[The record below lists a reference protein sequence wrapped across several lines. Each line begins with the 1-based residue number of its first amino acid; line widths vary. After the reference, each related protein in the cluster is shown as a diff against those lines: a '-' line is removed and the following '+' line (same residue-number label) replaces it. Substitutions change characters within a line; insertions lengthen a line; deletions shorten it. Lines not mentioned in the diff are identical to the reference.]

1 MNSVLAKPYLLRAS
15 RRLSGMGAAVIAATI
30 VTAGVTIW
38 DLHDDAGRDYQS
50 DMTNLGVLIAEQTSR
65 SLQSVNLVLNETRQ
79 KIVESDVTNPASFEG
94 RMGTES
100 VHRFLQLELKGL
112 PQAEALIMID
122 AAGRVINYSRQWPV
136 QPINVSDRDFFSYL
150 RDHDDAQPFSSTPV
164 KAHATQE
171 RTFYISERVNDP
183 QGNFLGVVEAAIS
196 PSYWAGSYSSI
207 TVEKGT
213 VVSFVRRDG
222 VILARYP
229 KLDAV
234 SAERI
239 PSQSLWYKEIAEG
252 GGTYRSKPWTDGL
265 VRVVNVRPVDEFPL
279 VINVS
284 FTEQAVLAHWRFQTL
299 CIVIG
304 ALVVALGFAVLF
316 SALAEQFKRL
326 EGQASALAGSA
337 DALRDAKEDAENAS
351 RAKSMFLA
359 NMSHEIR
366 TPLNAVIGFSQIIE
380 QGMFGPQPARYREYA
395 TLIRRSGEHLLTIIN
410 DILDI
415 AKLQSGKTELR
426 LETVPLAPIVD
437 DAVRLVAPR
446 AEVAQLPLVQD
457 LAPGLPSVRVD
468 LTRIRQ
474 VLLNLLSNA
483 IKFTPPG
490 GPVPVTPRAWE
501 GVVEIAVRDTGIGMA
516 EADIPKALEPFGQI
530 SNAMTRAHEG
540 TGLGLPL
547 SKSLVELH
555 GGQFSIASTP
565 GHGTTVTISL
575 PAMASTDER
584 DHTALWRGV
593 IAFEEGAA

>member
-337 DALRDAKEDAENAS
+337 DALRDAKEDAEDGETAS
-351 RAKSMFLA
+351 RAKSLFLA
-359 NMSHEIR
+359 NMSHELR
-366 TPLNAVIGFSQIIE
+366 TPLNAVIGFSQL
-380 QGMFGPQPARYREYA
+380 MRDAVLGPLDSRYQDYA
-395 TLIRRSGEHLLTIIN
+395 NDIHGSGAYLLRLIN
-410 DILDI
+410 DILDTSKI
-415 AKLQSGKTELR
+415 DAGQMHLDQDRIDLVELVGECER
-426 LETVPLAPIVD
+426 LLLDRAHDGGVS
-437 DAVRLVAPR
+437 VAYEIGR
-446 AEVAQLPLVQD
+446 SLPLIVGD
-457 LAPGLPSVRVD
+457 RL
-468 LTRIRQ
+468 RIKQ
-474 VLLNLLSNA
+474 VLLNLLVNA
-483 IKFTPPG
+483 IKFTPAG
-490 GPVPVTPRAWE
+490 GTVRLSAVASQQQ
-501 GVVEIAVRDTGIGMA
+501 GVSIVIADNGIGMEPA
-516 EADIPKALEPFGQI
+516 STARALEPFQQLDN
-530 SNAMTRAHEG
+530 SLARRYEG

-547 SKSLVELH
+547 AKSLVELH
-555 GGQFSIASTP
+555 GGKLTIESDLGKGTRVHVWLPPERLLDEYPAAP
-565 GHGTTVTISL
+565 AAGHRLSG
-575 PAMASTDER
+575 
-584 DHTALWRGV
+584 
-593 IAFEEGAA
+593 

>member
-1 MNSVLAKPYLLRAS
+1 MNSVLTKPHLMRAN
-15 RRLSGMGAAVIAATI
+15 RRLSATGAVVIAATI
-30 VTAGVTIW
+30 VAAGLTIW
-38 DLHDDAGRDYQS
+38 DLHDDAVGNYQS
-50 DMTNLGVLIAEQTSR
+50 NMANLGVLIAEQTSQ
-65 SLQSVNLVLNETRQ
+65 SLQSVDLVLNETQQ
-79 KIVESDVTNPASFEG
+79 KIAASDVTSAATFNG

-100 VHRFLQLELKGL
+100 IHRYLQLELKGL

-122 AAGRVINYSRQWPV
+122 ANGRVINYSRQWPV
-136 QPINVSDRDFFSYL
+136 QPINASDHDFFRYL
-150 RDHDDAQPFSSTPV
+150 RDHDDARPFVSAPV
-164 KAHATQE
+164 MSHATQ
-171 RTFYISERVNDP
+171 RQTFYIGHRVNDP
-183 QGNFLGVVEAAIS
+183 QGHFLGIVAAAIS
-196 PSYWAGSYSSI
+196 PNYWAGSYSSI

-213 VVSFVRRDG
+213 VVSFIRRDG
-222 VILARYP
+222 VILAHYP
-229 KLDAV
+229 ELGAV
-234 SAERI
+234 TAARI
-239 PSQSLWYKEIAEG
+239 PPQSLWYKWVAEG
-252 GGTYRSKPWTDGL
+252 GGTYRSKPWTDGV
-265 VRVVNVRPVDEFPL
+265 VRFVSVHPVAEFPL
-279 VINVS
+279 VISVG
-284 FTEQAVLAHWRFQTL
+284 FTEEAVMAHWRFQTL

-304 ALVVALGFAVLF
+304 AIIVALGFAVLF

-326 EGQASALAGSA
+326 EGQASVLADSS
-337 DALRDAKEDAENAS
+337 DALRGAKEEAENAS

-426 LETVPLAPIVD
+426 LEISLLAPIID
-437 DAVRLVAPR
+437 EAVRLVTPR
-446 AEVAQLPLVQD
+446 AETARLKLVQD
-457 LAPGLPSVRVD
+457 IAPDLPAARVD

-483 IKFTPPG
+483 IKFTPAG
-490 GPVPVTPRAWE
+490 GTVTVTAKAWE
-501 GVVEIAVRDTGIGMA
+501 GAIEIAVRDTGIGMA
-516 EADIPKALEPFGQI
+516 AADIPKALEPFGQI

-565 GHGTTVTISL
+565 GHGTTVTVTL
-575 PAMASTDER
+575 PAEVGAR
-584 DHTALWRGV
+584 DVA
-593 IAFEEGAA
+593 